1 MKRLDLTGQRF
12 GRLTVV
18 RLHAMKGY
26 EAIWECR
33 CECGTL
39 CYPTRHNLRAGNHA
53 SCGCL
58 RRELGA
64 QKTLTHGASRRG
76 RHSPEYRTW
85 SSAKARCFNQRNKR
99 FTEYGGRGITM
110 CDRWVDDFQAFLDDM
125 GPRPHGHSLD
135 RINVDG
141 NYEPGNCRWA
151 TSLDQARNKTTTK
164 LSVELA
170 REIRAQYL
178 AGGIDQRA
186 LAQRYGVTQTVI
198 GDVVRGEIW
207 KE

>member
-1 MKRLDLTGQRF
+1 
-12 GRLTVV
+12 
-18 RLHAMKGY
+18 
-26 EAIWECR
+26 
-33 CECGTL
+33 
-39 CYPTRHNLRAGNHA
+39 
-53 SCGCL
+53 
-58 RRELGA
+58 
-64 QKTLTHGASRRG
+64 
-76 RHSPEYRTW
+76 
-85 SSAKARCFNQRNKR
+85 
-99 FTEYGGRGITM
+99 M